1 MSVPGPRVF
10 TIAQHYEDV
19 PDREI
24 GGSLMEVFVQCT
36 KANSNMLGKIL
47 QYWKKG
53 SSSQVGDKQ
62 GCTRAS
68 GDHSA
73 NKVAGPASRGKE
85 IE

>member
-1 MSVPGPRVF
+1 
-10 TIAQHYEDV
+10 
-19 PDREI
+19 
-24 GGSLMEVFVQCT
+24 
-36 KANSNMLGKIL
+36 MLGKIL

-73 NKVAGPASRGKE
+73 NKVVGPASKEKE